1 MSRLVN
7 YFPTITAFIAF
18 ILSLLCLFAG
28 TQLTVLPGANI
39 LTVFTSNRSQNT
51 GIHNFYSIYVM
62 SYCEGDLMSGNKRF
76 MNCSKASLPFAFDP
90 SAVLL
95 EETGNTT
102 SLSNLGWPDT
112 ITDDFHAFGM
122 TSRSMGPFYCIGAG
136 VAGLA
141 IVGRLWWTIR
151 RGPRQSVVELV
162 LLLSGFAMLGI
173 SSIIATV
180 IAFQFVGLV
189 NDHGRDTDVS
199 AEYGPQFLGMT
210 WAATGLL
217 LGGSITSLVMVLIDR
232 SRSDLATPADDP
244 VDETK
249 SDQVSVKSSAG
260 PSDADA
266 ETEKDGNH

>member
-1 MSRLVN
+1 
-7 YFPTITAFIAF
+7 
-18 ILSLLCLFAG
+18 
-28 TQLTVLPGANI
+28 
-39 LTVFTSNRSQNT
+39 
-51 GIHNFYSIYVM
+51 
-62 SYCEGDLMSGNKRF
+62 MSGNKRF

-162 LLLSGFAMLGI
+162 LLLVGFFPRGVIRM
-173 SSIIATV
+173 V
-180 IAFQFVGLV
+180 IAIDNDLVGIRHAR
-189 NDHGRDTDVS
+189 N
-199 AEYGPQFLGMT
+199 
-210 WAATGLL
+210 LL
-217 LGGSITSLVMVLIDR
+217 DYCHSYRVPICR
-232 SRSDLATPADDP
+232 
-244 VDETK
+244 
-249 SDQVSVKSSAG
+249 AG
-260 PSDADA
+260 Q
-266 ETEKDGNH
+266 